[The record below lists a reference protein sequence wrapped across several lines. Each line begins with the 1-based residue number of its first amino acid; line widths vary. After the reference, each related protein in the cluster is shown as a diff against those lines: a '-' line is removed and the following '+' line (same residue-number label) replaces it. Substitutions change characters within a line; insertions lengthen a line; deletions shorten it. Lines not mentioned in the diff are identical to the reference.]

1 MELASLLEQNRET
14 ILGKW
19 FALIAG
25 TYPQMTSEFLVK
37 QEDQFGNPVG
47 HAIRESIGPIYD
59 QVVSGMDTEELQHAL
74 DGIVRIR
81 SVQEFTPSQAVA
93 FVFQLKTV
101 IRGVTKGELRGGG
114 KRVEVELAELE
125 ARIDR
130 VALLAFDKYTE
141 CREKLHEVRNNE
153 IKGRAER
160 LLQRLNAKS
169 PVLEREE
176 EPSDDDV

>member
-1 MELASLLEQNRET
+1 M
-14 ILGKW
+14 
-19 FALIAG
+19 
-25 TYPQMTSEFLVK
+25 
-37 QEDQFGNPVG
+37 
-47 HAIRESIGPIYD
+47 
-59 QVVSGMDTEELQHAL
+59 
-74 DGIVRIR
+74 
-81 SVQEFTPSQAVA
+81 
-93 FVFQLKTV
+93 